1 MNGSNQVLGIAQ
13 PVGRG
18 FAAHPICGLPE
29 PNPTE
34 PAGETGFAA
43 HPKGLFLKLLCR
55 VGKLPDGG
63 ESAAAKTPT
72 AVVGFASF
80 GLTLSALPGAALP
93 LVASSCLG
101 SRWVRRLPPGQNA

>member
-1 MNGSNQVLGIAQ
+1 MNDDNRVLGVAQ
-13 PVGRG
+13 PVGIREANG
-18 FAAHPICGLPE
+18 FGNEWKPGGLPE

-80 GLTLSALPGAALP
+80 GLTLTVLPGRGGKLAP
-93 LVASSCLG
+93 S
-101 SRWVRRLPPGQNA
+101 

>member
-1 MNGSNQVLGIAQ
+1 MPGEARHVGIREANGFGNEWKPG
-13 PVGRG
+13 
-18 FAAHPICGLPE
+18 GLPE

-80 GLTLSALPGAALP
+80 GLTSGTLPGAALP
-93 LVASSCLG
+93 LAASSCLD
-101 SRWVRRLPPGQNA
+101 SRWES